1 MKYRIRTLDKN
12 DFSKNYLNLMSQLSP
27 VDIKKVT
34 KLEFVSWVE
43 EVNNNIGHNIFV
55 IENVDNADII
65 ASGTLLIEPKL
76 IHSFGYAGH
85 IEDII
90 VDKSYRGCGLGKII
104 VSYLIE
110 HAKILKCY
118 KVILN
123 CSDKYVQFYKK
134 LGLNKKDNTMSLY
147 FN

>member
-123 CSDKYVQFYKK
+123 CSDKYVKFYKK
-134 LGLNKKDNTMSLY
+134 LGLNKKDSTMSLY

>member
-12 DFSKNYLNLMSQLSP
+12 DYSKNYLKLMSQLSP

-34 KLEFVSWVE
+34 KLEFVSWVD
-43 EVNNNIGHNIFV
+43 EVKNNSGHNIFV
-55 IENVDNADII
+55 IENVDNADVI

-123 CSDKYVQFYKK
+123 CSDKYVKFYKK

>member
-1 MKYRIRTLDKN
+1 MKYRIRALDKN

-27 VDIKKVT
+27 VDVKKVT

-123 CSDKYVQFYKK
+123 CSDKYVKFYKK
-134 LGLNKKDNTMSLY
+134 LGLNKKDNTMSLH

>member
-1 MKYRIRTLDKN
+1 MKYRIRALDKN

-43 EVNNNIGHNIFV
+43 EVNNNSSHNIFV

-90 VDKSYRGCGLGKII
+90 VDKSYRGYGLGKII
-104 VSYLIE
+104 ISFLIE

-123 CSDKYVQFYKK
+123 CSDKYVKFYKK

-147 FN
+147 FS

>member
-34 KLEFVSWVE
+34 KLEFVSWVD
-43 EVNNNIGHNIFV
+43 EVKNNSCHNIFV

-76 IHSFGYAGH
+76 IHSFGYVGH

-123 CSDKYVQFYKK
+123 CSDKYVKFYKK

-147 FN
+147 IN

>member
-1 MKYRIRTLDKN
+1 MKYRIRALNKN

-43 EVNNNIGHNIFV
+43 EVNNNISHNIFV

-90 VDKSYRGCGLGKII
+90 VDKSYRGYGLGKII
-104 VSYLIE
+104 ISFLIE

-123 CSDKYVQFYKK
+123 CSDKYVKFYKK
-134 LGLNKKDNTMSLY
+134 LGLNKKDNAMSLY
-147 FN
+147 FS

>member
-43 EVNNNIGHNIFV
+43 EVNNNSSHNIFV

-76 IHSFGYAGH
+76 IHSFGYVGH

-123 CSDKYVQFYKK
+123 CSDKYVKFYKK

-147 FN
+147 FS

>member
-1 MKYRIRTLDKN
+1 MKYRIRALNKN

-43 EVNNNIGHNIFV
+43 EVNNNISHNIFV

-76 IHSFGYAGH
+76 IHSFGYVGH

-123 CSDKYVQFYKK
+123 CSDKYVKFYKK
-134 LGLNKKDNTMSLY
+134 VGLNKKDNTMSLY
-147 FN
+147 FS

>member
-43 EVNNNIGHNIFV
+43 EVNNNSNHNIFV

-123 CSDKYVQFYKK
+123 CSDKYVKFYKK